1 MARSSLAGARAPL
14 RGKLGSTVY
23 QVRRID
29 GKSTQIAKA
38 AEDSRVNN
46 NTNAQARYRMCYASV
61 CHVLSDLADII
72 PEFIE
77 DGLTSIRSLDYW
89 SSKAL
94 YDVQDNFDEHFEESS
109 PFDYARR
116 AENGARSGE
125 YQFAFGTLNRGAGM
139 STTHTHQ
146 SIGGY
151 DYVDWSISGA
161 PVGCTVGQWLKNAR
175 LDANQTI
182 YVVAF
187 ACNDYEAVGQY
198 FYARIRAKEGINQ
211 SALWANVDPN
221 NILWYSGTMPIEFVR
236 GQNTTLMIR
245 FDPKETT
252 DYRLIRC
259 YGQSLREF
267 YKNRW
272 CVRSSWLTYPVMG
285 SAGIQG
291 NFSPESIYNEYWIN
305 EPVPPTPDPYT
316 FLDYVA
322 VNECSGFLV
331 SYLPNL
337 REDTIIFDAAIEGS
351 INRFL
356 FLTESQNASAVR
368 WYYGRNNNRMIF
380 ASIYNGEW
388 VNDDRFIVDGFNVRH
403 VLKVVGKQI
412 TYDVYYDDNLKAS
425 DKSLNDYNYAVI
437 NRLRL
442 FGTTTYKFI
451 GKFYGMKVY
460 KTESLQIMLDLRPA
474 IRTADNVVGI
484 YDQINDV
491 FYTDESFSAPA

>member
-14 RGKLGSTVY
+14 RGKLGSTIF

-46 NTNAQARYRMCYASV
+46 NTYAQARYRMCYASV

-94 YDVQDNFDEHFEESS
+94 YDVQDNFDEHFEDSS

-116 AENGARSGE
+116 AETGARSGE
-125 YQFAFGTLNRGAGM
+125 YQFAFGTLNRGGGM
-139 STTHTHQ
+139 STTHTHN
-146 SIGGY
+146 SLGGF

-187 ACNDYEAVGQY
+187 ACNDYEAIGRY
-198 FYARIRAKEGINQ
+198 FFARIRAKANVNR
-211 SALWANVDPN
+211 SALWANVDP
-221 NILWYSGTMPIEFVR
+221 YSVLEFSGSMPVAFVA
-236 GQNTTLMIR
+236 GQNTTLIIR
-245 FDPKETT
+245 FKPSDST

-259 YGQSLREF
+259 YGQTLREYF
-267 YKNRW
+267 KNRW
-272 CVRSSWLTYPVMG
+272 CIRNSWLTYPVLG

-291 NFSPESIYNEYWIN
+291 NFSPETIYNDYWIN
-305 EPVPPTPDPYT
+305 EPVPPTPNPYT
-316 FLDYVA
+316 FINYVES
-322 VNECSGFLV
+322 NGMTGFIV
-331 SYLPNL
+331 SYIPDL
-337 REDTIIFDAAIEGS
+337 REDTIIFESSVEDS
-351 INRFL
+351 INRRMFGSTINNL
-356 FLTESQNASAVR
+356 STIIYQAQTT
-368 WYYGRNNNRMIF
+368 NNRFRLLSMYSTSWEAVTNILVSDF
-380 ASIYNGEW
+380 NMKHKLQIVGNQTIYN
-388 VNDDRFIVDGFNVRH
+388 VYFDDELKDSNVSLSEYKYSSTNKLR
-403 VLKVVGKQI
+403 VLGVSSQAFV
-412 TYDVYYDDNLKAS
+412 
-425 DKSLNDYNYAVI
+425 
-437 NRLRL
+437 
-442 FGTTTYKFI
+442 

-484 YDQINDV
+484 YDQVNDV
-491 FYTDESFSAPA
+491 FYTDESFTAPA

>member
-1 MARSSLAGARAPL
+1 M
-14 RGKLGSTVY
+14 RGKLGSTIF

-46 NTNAQARYRMCYASV
+46 NTDAQARYRMCYASV

-116 AENGARSGE
+116 AETGARSGE

-139 STTHTHQ
+139 STTHTHN
-146 SIGGY
+146 SLGGF

-187 ACNDYEAVGQY
+187 ACNDYEAVGRY
-198 FYARIRAKEGINQ
+198 FFARIRAKANVNR
-211 SALWANVDPN
+211 SALWANVDP
-221 NILWYSGTMPIEFVR
+221 YSVLEFSGSMPIAFVA
-236 GQNTTLMIR
+236 GQNTTLNIR
-245 FDPKETT
+245 FKPSDST

-259 YGQSLREF
+259 YGQTLREYF
-267 YKNRW
+267 KNRW
-272 CVRSSWLTYPVMG
+272 CIRNSWLTYPVLS

-291 NFSPESIYNEYWIN
+291 NFSPETIYNDYWVN

-316 FLDYVA
+316 FIDYVA
-322 VNECSGFLV
+322 SSGCKGIQVAYF
-331 SYLPNL
+331 PNL
-337 REDTIIFDAAIEGS
+337 REDTVIFDAAVDGSTNRRLFISSNEDSSAIEWIVVNS
-351 INRFL
+351 NDSMRFR
-356 FLTESQNASAVR
+356 T
-368 WYYGRNNNRMIF
+368 
-380 ASIYNGEW
+380 IYNNGW
-388 VNDDRFIVDGFNVRH
+388 VQQNTFSADGYNIRH
-403 VLKVVGKQI
+403 VLKVSGNF
-412 TYDVYYDDNLKAS
+412 TTFDVYYDDQIKAS
-425 DKSLNDYNYAVI
+425 NRSLDGYSYSYQNFLIVLGRNANPFY
-437 NRLRL
+437 
-442 FGTTTYKFI
+442 

-460 KTESLQIMLDLRPA
+460 KTESLQIMLDIRPA
-474 IRTADNVVGI
+474 IRKADNVVGI

-491 FYTDESFSAPA
+491 FYTDGSFTAPA

>member
-46 NTNAQARYRMCYASV
+46 NTDAQARYRMCYATV
-61 CHVLSDLADII
+61 CHVLSQLAEII

-77 DGLTSIRSLDYW
+77 DGLTSIRPLDYW
-89 SSKAL
+89 SSRAL
-94 YDVQDNFDEHFEESS
+94 FDVQDNFDEHFEESS

-116 AENGARSGE
+116 AELAARSGE

-151 DYVDWSISGA
+151 DYIDWSISGA

-198 FYARIRAKEGINQ
+198 YFARIRAKDGVNR
-211 SALWANVDPN
+211 SALWADVDPN
-221 NILWYSGTMPIEFVR
+221 DILWFSGSMPIEFVR

-259 YGQSLREF
+259 YGQTLREF

-272 CVRSSWLTYPVMG
+272 CVRNSWLAYPVMG

-291 NFSPESIYNEYWIN
+291 NFSPEAIYNEYWIN

-316 FLDYVA
+316 FIEYVA
-322 VNECSGFLV
+322 INNYAGFTV
-331 SYLPNL
+331 SYFPNL
-337 REDTIIFDAAIEGS
+337 KEDTIIFDAAVDGS
-351 INRFL
+351 LNRLLFISRTTNDSSYRYNVYTSNSQMRFL
-356 FLTESQNASAVR
+356 
-368 WYYGRNNNRMIF
+368 
-380 ASIYNGEW
+380 SIYKGSWMNSTI
-388 VNDDRFIVDGFNVRH
+388 FSADGYNVRH
-403 VLKVVGKQI
+403 EFKVVGKQ
-412 TYDVYYDDNLKAS
+412 TAYDLYYDSNLKAA
-425 DKSLNDYNYAVI
+425 DLSLNEYNYSAANSLLV
-437 NRLRL
+437 LGHGSYP
-442 FGTTTYKFI
+442 FT
-451 GKFYGMKVY
+451 GKFYGMRVY
-460 KTESLQIMLDLRPA
+460 KTESLQLMLELRPA
-474 IRTADNVVGI
+474 IRTADGAVGI
-484 YDQINDV
+484 YDQVNDI
-491 FYTDESFSAPA
+491 FYTDGSFSAPA

>member
-1 MARSSLAGARAPL
+1 M

-46 NTNAQARYRMCYASV
+46 NTDAQARYRMCYATV

-139 STTHTHQ
+139 STTHTHN
-146 SIGGY
+146 SLGGF

-187 ACNDYEAVGQY
+187 ACNDYEAVGRY
-198 FYARIRAKEGINQ
+198 FFARIRAKANVNR
-211 SALWANVDPN
+211 SALWANVDP
-221 NILWYSGTMPIEFVR
+221 YSVLEFSGSMPVAFVA
-236 GQNTTLMIR
+236 GQNTTLIIR
-245 FDPKETT
+245 FKPSDST

-259 YGQSLREF
+259 YGQTLREF
-267 YKNRW
+267 FKNRW
-272 CVRSSWLTYPVMG
+272 CVRNSWLTYPVLS

-291 NFSPESIYNEYWIN
+291 NFSPESIYNDYWIN
-305 EPVPPTPDPYT
+305 EPVPPEPSPYR
-316 FLDYVA
+316 DIAYVQS
-322 VNECSGFLV
+322 NGDNFKSIGLCF
-331 SYLPNL
+331 NL
-337 REDTIIFDAAIEGS
+337 ELWSFEIKYQFEDT
-351 INRFL
+351 
-356 FLTESQNASAVR
+356 
-368 WYYGRNNNRMIF
+368 NNRMAI
-380 ASIYNGEW
+380 AVRTATPDALLLYQYANMSGICLYACNSGTWRIRNLLSSPLNTDVHITKYIGTHDAQYMYDNGE
-388 VNDDRFIVDGFNVRH
+388 
-403 VLKVVGKQI
+403 
-412 TYDVYYDDNLKAS
+412 LKATQ
-425 DKSLNDYNYAVI
+425 YASQY
-437 NRLRL
+437 
-442 FGTTTYKFI
+442 FPSTY
-451 GKFYGMKVY
+451 
-460 KTESLQIMLDLRPA
+460 EQPLQIFGRTGTLMKGKIWYLKIWDSATEQIIADLRPKQRLEDSA
-474 IRTADNVVGI
+474 VGFYDSIRDMFI
-484 YDQINDV
+484 
-491 FYTDESFSAPA
+491 TDPSWIAG

>member
-1 MARSSLAGARAPL
+1 M

-46 NTNAQARYRMCYASV
+46 NTDAQARYRMCYASV

-198 FYARIRAKEGINQ
+198 YFARIRAKDGVNR

-221 NILWYSGTMPIEFVR
+221 DILWYSGTMPIEFVR

-272 CVRSSWLTYPVMG
+272 CVRNSWLTYPVLG

-291 NFSPESIYNEYWIN
+291 NFSPESIYNDYWIN

-322 VNECSGFLV
+322 VDECKGFLI
-331 SYLPNL
+331 SYYPNL
-337 REDTIIFDAAIEGS
+337 REDTIIFDAAVDNSVNWTLFRSVINNQRSIVWLSYAARSQMRFYAVYSGS
-351 INRFL
+351 
-356 FLTESQNASAVR
+356 
-368 WYYGRNNNRMIF
+368 
-380 ASIYNGEW
+380 W
-388 VNDDRFIVDGFNVRH
+388 VNLSIISADGFNVRH
-403 VLKVVGKQI
+403 VLKVVGKQ
-412 TYDVYYDDNLKAS
+412 TAYDVYYDDNLKES
-425 DKSLNDYNYAVI
+425 DISLSLYDDSVLNTLQVM
-437 NRLRL
+437 
-442 FGTTTYKFI
+442 GTNTNSFK
-451 GKFYGMKVY
+451 GRFYGMKIY
-460 KTESLQIMLDLRPA
+460 KTESQQIMLDLRPA

-491 FYTDESFSAPA
+491 FYTDESFTAPA